1 MAATDGLHYDF
12 DAIRLSPNSL
22 DAHRLLRWALDEGV
36 QADVKERLLTAYWSE
51 GVDIGQ
57 SDNLARIAAEAGMD
71 AARVAARLA
80 TDEDRAAVTKEIVRF
95 QQMGVSGVPTFI
107 FEGKYA
113 VSGAQEVMTLASALR
128 EIAEEKAFGP
138 KM

>member
-1 MAATDGLHYDF
+1 M
-12 DAIRLSPNSL
+12 
-22 DAHRLLRWALDEGV
+22 
-36 QADVKERLLTAYWSE
+36 
-51 GVDIGQ
+51 
-57 SDNLARIAAEAGMD
+57 
-71 AARVAARLA
+71 
-80 TDEDRAAVTKEIVRF
+80 TKEIVRF